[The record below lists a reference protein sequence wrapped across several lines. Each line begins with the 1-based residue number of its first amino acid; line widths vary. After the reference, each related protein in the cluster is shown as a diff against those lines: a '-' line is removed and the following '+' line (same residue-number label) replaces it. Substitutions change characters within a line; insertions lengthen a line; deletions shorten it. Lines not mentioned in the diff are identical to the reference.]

1 MSGNK
6 VQTGTD
12 GEHIM
17 TTRNTLTIKTALK
30 AGGTYKQHNHTALA
44 LKTNVKAG
52 GGKVNH
58 NQSAR

>member
-17 TTRNTLTIKTALK
+17 TTRNTLTIKTAL
-30 AGGTYKQHNHTALA
+30 T